1 MKLYLDTS
9 DNKKTV
15 VALDDDRLE
24 KPTGTDKSQQVLD
37 LIDQILKRNK
47 KKLTEITEIEIN
59 LGPGSFT
66 GLKVGVSV
74 ANALAWVLKIP
85 INGGK
90 IGKLAEPKYDS

>member
-24 KPTGTDKSQQVLD
+24 KPTGIDKSQQVLD

-85 INGGK
+85 INGNK
-90 IGKLAEPKYDS
+90 IGKLAEPKYE

>member
-15 VALDDDRLE
+15 VALDDDRLK
-24 KPTGTDKSQQVLD
+24 KPTGIDKSQQVLD
-37 LIDQILKRNK
+37 LIDQILKKNK

-85 INGGK
+85 INGNK
-90 IGKLAEPKYDS
+90 IGKLAEPKYE